1 MVTPVSDHDSVLELV
16 GAIKDN
22 LPMLLREVCTLDRSS
37 TQGLLSNQPGKSSSH
52 YAGSTGKYASKAAK
66 RTGKGAM
73 AKACLLPYELAS
85 WRPSCLR
92 PCTRGRV
99 VPRRSLGSTSP
110 LCVG

>member
-22 LPMLLREVCTLDRSS
+22 LPMLLRE
-37 TQGLLSNQPGKSSSH
+37 
-52 YAGSTGKYASKAAK
+52 AAK

-85 WRPSCLR
+85 WRDLVVSVHALGEEWSQGDLWAPRVRYALVKCNRLFTPSD
-92 PCTRGRV
+92 
-99 VPRRSLGSTSP
+99 LG
-110 LCVG
+110 LL